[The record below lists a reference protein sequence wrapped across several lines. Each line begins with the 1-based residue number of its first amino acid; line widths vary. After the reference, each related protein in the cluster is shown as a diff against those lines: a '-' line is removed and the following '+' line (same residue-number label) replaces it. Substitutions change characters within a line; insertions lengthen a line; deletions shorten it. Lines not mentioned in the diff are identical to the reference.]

1 MSPTLPARQHKKA
14 RSSSFFLCRQILSVQ
29 IGIELLQR
37 KTAPGALHNSDE
49 RYDPPKCHP
58 HTREAIL
65 QEIMDWIGDIDRQTR
80 FLWLYGPAGAGKSA
94 IEQTIA
100 ELCYEMNF
108 LAASFFFSRSI
119 GGRNEKTFLIT
130 TIVGQLIVSI
140 PQIREHVGN
149 ALYNDPSLPTRSL
162 EAQMD
167 ALVVKP
173 LEAAASSSTGGVDF
187 MNTRPKVIVLDG
199 LDECGDPES
208 QRYILKVL
216 VNSVSNHSIPFS
228 FIIASRPEQHIRE
241 AFDGKLLGSLTTRL
255 VLDDKYHPDDDIRMF
270 LQSKFQD
277 IKDRH
282 PSRGHLPSFW
292 PSDKDVER
300 LVQKSS
306 GQFIYASTVIKFIDS
321 HRHWPPDRL
330 DIIFGISPRGKT
342 TPFAELDSLYL
353 HILTSASD
361 NIETA
366 LEIFAILLF
375 LHHQDLQI
383 APRRDLQITPQFVES
398 FLSLR
403 EGEVFMI
410 LSDLHSIIAVPSAG
424 EPNLPLWLFHAS
436 LGDFLTDHSRSGD
449 TFFLDSGV
457 CHRNIVNRTVKT
469 LLMPTKPAASGIVK
483 LLGKPIPGTRRLPFA
498 YSLNR
503 TEFYFMIAL
512 KDSEKQSLQ
521 AIFPEQCLKATPD
534 PEFLSNLYEFDMS
547 LCPHQPP
554 AARTFFITQIFTETF
569 DAINSSSSVPQL
581 LVWMQGQVRR
591 TIVMHLVCF
600 HWHFFGNILIAR
612 MISLRTIYR
621 LSISGFKQNYLR
633 LKFITIPMPKSLSI
647 SLHPQRW

>member
-1 MSPTLPARQHKKA
+1 MFANSKKVNISGGEFHVTYGA
-14 RSSSFFLCRQILSVQ
+14 KTSETAQKGKHIFVRFVCLQFLSVHT
-29 IGIELLQR
+29 GIKLLQR

-58 HTREAIL
+58 QTREAIL
-65 QEIMDWIGDIDRQTR
+65 QEIIDWIEDMDRQTR

-100 ELCYEMNF
+100 ELCHKMNL

-140 PQIREHVGN
+140 PEIREHVGN
-149 ALYNDPSLPTRSL
+149 ALYNDPSLPTQSL

-167 ALVVKP
+167 TLVVKP
-173 LEAAASSSTGGVDF
+173 LEAAAFRSTGGVDF
-187 MNTRPKVIVLDG
+187 MNRRPKVVVLDG

-216 VNSVSNHSIPFS
+216 LNSVSNHSIPFS
-228 FIIASRPEQHIRE
+228 FILASRPEQHIRE
-241 AFDGKLLGSLTTRL
+241 AFDGKLLRSLTTRL
-255 VLDDKYHPDDDIRMF
+255 VLDDKYHPDDDIRTF

-282 PSRGHLPSFW
+282 PSCGHLPSTW
-292 PSDKDVER
+292 PSDEDVER

-330 DIIFGISPRGKT
+330 DIIFGISPPGKT
-342 TPFAELDSLYL
+342 TPFAEMDSLYL

-366 LEIFAILLF
+366 LETFAVLLF

-383 APRRDLQITPQFVES
+383 TPRFIES

-403 EGEVFMI
+403 EGEVFMV
-410 LSDLHSIIAVPSAG
+410 LSDLHSIISVPSPD
-424 EPNLPLWLFHAS
+424 EQNSPLRLFHAS
-436 LGDFLTDHSRSGD
+436 LGDFLTDRSRSSD

-457 CHRNIVNRTVKT
+457 CHRNIVNRMVKQ
-469 LLMPTKPAASGIVK
+469 LMNPASGSH
-483 LLGKPIPGTRRLPFA
+483 FH
-498 YSLNR
+498 
-503 TEFYFMIAL
+503 
-512 KDSEKQSLQ
+512 
-521 AIFPEQCLKATPD
+521 FPCST
-534 PEFLSNLYEFDMS
+534 Y
-547 LCPHQPP
+547 
-554 AARTFFITQIFTETF
+554 
-569 DAINSSSSVPQL
+569 
-581 LVWMQGQVRR
+581 
-591 TIVMHLVCF
+591 
-600 HWHFFGNILIAR
+600 
-612 MISLRTIYR
+612 
-621 LSISGFKQNYLR
+621 
-633 LKFITIPMPKSLSI
+633 
-647 SLHPQRW
+647 